1 MSDKAR
7 KTCGVT
13 LLIMALVILI
23 SGSIPERQREPAV
36 FRGQGITDF
45 VIADLK
51 ELASDSLINTGDAGS
66 LGNLPGIGPVTAEA
80 IIKERE
86 ENGPFIFPEELVS
99 VHGIV
104 EAKMAQ
110 IRELLI
116 ADTGESEE

>member
-13 LLIMALVILI
+13 LLILALVILI
-23 SGSIPERQREPAV
+23 SGSIPERQHEPAV
-36 FRGQGITDF
+36 FRGQGITDI

-86 ENGPFIFPEELVS
+86 ENGLFIFPEELVS
-99 VHGIV
+99 VHGIG

>member
-13 LLIMALVILI
+13 LLILALVILI

-36 FRGQGITDF
+36 FRGPGITDI

-66 LGNLPGIGPVTAEA
+66 LGRLPGIGPVTAEA

-86 ENGPFIFPEELVS
+86 ENGPFIFPEEVVS
-99 VHGIV
+99 VRGIG